1 MAALD
6 RPPWEVQ
13 VLLTKELQGRI
24 QVAQDETEKGEKLL
38 QLSVCH
44 HLGFGVAAND
54 TEALLCLSKACPHNF
69 VAAAIEDQVKQA
81 IDEKYLPSISHL
93 EAHWWTPTCEQPS
106 PRPSGPFARRIRIFQ
121 QRAGDQVVEFM
132 RNDQDPY
139 AVSLL
144 HSVPSYVLDLIG
156 WDPIFR
162 CFMLETADSAKEFL
176 TNKLYL
182 PAEQF
187 SDPLTAACRYGR
199 FDAAVTLATSCTT
212 FCGKLG
218 LPNPLHWLIS
228 FDPDEAVFLARIL
241 IEGPSDSSSKNG
253 ICASLIDDLT
263 DDSVFLPEHSMEL
276 FGTPLHWAVR
286 TRNLPLVQEFVRLGA
301 EIDSIGASVSG
312 ARDMS
317 KQLEFRPLDLAV
329 IFHLPEIV
337 DFLLTQHLS
346 RNVTQLAK
354 EHTLFHLIGQ
364 ETQPFAR
371 FVIHG
376 KRHKKAAEDTLQLLL
391 DQNLNINMQNLDG
404 EVPLSEALYQ
414 VGSEK
419 YILEA
424 LLKKGASVEGIRA
437 SDGWS
442 IATKVILDCPNTPYD
457 SWKLSLVLPLVE
469 DLNRGDDFGK
479 NPLHYAAIAG
489 KVSMAE
495 VLLESQLVDIDA
507 TDSKGLTAMAFSV
520 IFRQTAML
528 EFLVWRGG
536 AKELPDKSGCTPLR
550 WATCLRNIEAITVLI
565 RAGAETHF
573 IEYFDSTVLHQ
584 SLMGTHE
591 GSRISI
597 VGQLLDQNPS
607 LRTFSSLNH
616 KNSFMCTPLQSAAYQ
631 GDVLAV
637 KALVAAG
644 ADCKITNTNDSGRDL
659 SDIPRT
665 SDRPWAG
672 FHVGTALEIVT
683 KAIAHFDYHGMPH
696 YSNDRRYE
704 FPEIG
709 TTIGYKDFRNSL
721 EEIRIFL
728 SHC

>member
-13 VLLTKELQGRI
+13 VLLTKELQGRM
-24 QVAQDETEKGEKLL
+24 QVAQDETEKGENLL

-54 TEALLCLSKACPHNF
+54 KEALLCLSKACPHNF
-69 VAAAIEDQVKQA
+69 VAAAIEDQLKQA
-81 IDEKYLPSISHL
+81 FDEENLPSASHL
-93 EAHWWTPTCEQPS
+93 AAHWWVPICEQPS
-106 PRPSGPFARRIRIFQ
+106 PSPNGPFARRIRIFQ
-121 QRAGDQVVEFM
+121 QRASHQVVEIM

-144 HSVPSYVLDLIG
+144 HSVPSYVLELIR

-162 CFMLETADSAKEFL
+162 CSMLETADSFKKSLA
-176 TNKLYL
+176 NKSYL
-182 PAEQF
+182 PIEQL

-199 FDAAVTLATSCTT
+199 FDAAATLATSCTT
-212 FCGKLG
+212 FCGKPG

-228 FDPDEAVFLARIL
+228 FDPDEAVILAKTL
-241 IEGPSDSSSKNG
+241 IEGPSDSSSNNG
-253 ICASLIDDLT
+253 ICASLIDELT

-301 EIDSIGASVSG
+301 DINSIGASVSG

-346 RNVTQLAK
+346 RNVAQLAK

-376 KRHKKAAEDTLQLLL
+376 KRYKKAVEDTLQLLL
-391 DQNLNINMQNLDG
+391 DQNLNINMQNFDG

-414 VGSEK
+414 VGPEK
-419 YILEA
+419 YVLEA
-424 LLKKGASVEGIRA
+424 LLKKGASIEGVRT
-437 SDGWS
+437 SDGQS
-442 IATKVILDCPNTPYD
+442 IAIKVILDCPNRPYD
-457 SWKLSLVLPLVE
+457 SLKLSLVLPFVE
-469 DLNRGDDFGK
+469 DLNRRDGFGR
-479 NPLHYAAIAG
+479 NALHYAAIAG

-495 VLLESQLVDIDA
+495 ILLESQRVDINA
-507 TDSKGLTAMAFSV
+507 TDPKGLTAMAFSV
-520 IFRQTAML
+520 ISRQTAML
-528 EFLVWRGG
+528 EFLLRRGG
-536 AKELPDKSGCTPLR
+536 AKEVPDKSRYTPLR

-565 RAGAETHF
+565 RAGAETRF
-573 IEYFDSTVLHQ
+573 SGNFCSTVLHE
-584 SLMGTHE
+584 SIMGTHE
-591 GSRISI
+591 ASRISI

-607 LRTFSSLNH
+607 LRTFSSLNG
-616 KNSFMCTPLQSAAYQ
+616 KDSLMCTPLQMAAYK

-644 ADCKITNTNDSGRDL
+644 ADYKITNTNDNGRNL
-659 SDIPRT
+659 SDIPR
-665 SDRPWAG
+665 SCDMPWAG
-672 FHVGTALEIVT
+672 LHVGTALEIAT
-683 KAIAHFDYHGMPH
+683 KAIAHFDYYGRPH
-696 YSNDRRYE
+696 YANDHRYE
-704 FPEIG
+704 FPEVG
-709 TTIGYKDFRNSL
+709 RTIGYKEFRNSV